1 MKPPSFAYVAPDS
14 LEAALDALAQHGYD
28 GKVLAGGQSLIP
40 AMNFRMAQPAVLVDV
55 NQVGGLDTIQSE
67 GRSGLRL
74 GAMVRQRRLERD
86 ELVAEM
92 APLLHETM
100 PFIAHP
106 QIRNRGTIG
115 GSLAHADPAAEL
127 PVVTVALD
135 ARFRLQRQGKERWVA
150 ANEFFQGMF
159 ATALEPEELLVEVE
173 IPAMGPGTGW
183 SFQEV
188 ARRRGDYALVGIAVL
203 VTLDENGVCRRAR
216 LVYLNVGEGP
226 VDAQQAA
233 RLLEGSPITAEAIEA
248 AAEEAAEREIDP
260 VGNMH
265 ASADF
270 QRHLARVLTRR
281 AVKTAA
287 ERAM

>member
-1 MKPPSFAYVAPDS
+1 
-14 LEAALDALAQHGYD
+14 
-28 GKVLAGGQSLIP
+28 
-40 AMNFRMAQPAVLVDV
+40 
-55 NQVGGLDTIQSE
+55 
-67 GRSGLRL
+67 
-74 GAMVRQRRLERD
+74 
-86 ELVAEM
+86 
-92 APLLHETM
+92 
-100 PFIAHP
+100 
-106 QIRNRGTIG
+106 
-115 GSLAHADPAAEL
+115 
-127 PVVTVALD
+127 
-135 ARFRLQRQGKERWVA
+135 
-150 ANEFFQGMF
+150 
-159 ATALEPEELLVEVE
+159 LVEVE
-173 IPAMGPGTGW
+173 IPAMRPGTGW

-203 VTLDENGVCRRAR
+203 LTLDENGVCRRAR

-233 RLLEGSPITAEAIEA
+233 RLLEGSPITDEAIEA

-287 ERAM
+287 ERAKRGTQGNS